1 MPGLALTNATLV
13 RSGMIKSCE
22 VACARHLFGVPA
34 QDGLGGPSEM
44 GVCSRVSS
52 RRESVGTVTYQ
63 HFWMSVRMCL
73 TSGCWR
79 PAAR

>member
-13 RSGMIKSCE
+13 RSGMIKSFE

-34 QDGLGGPSEM
+34 QDRLGGPSEM

-52 RRESVGTVTYQ
+52 RSRECGYGDVSALLDVG
-63 HFWMSVRMCL
+63 S
-73 TSGCWR
+73 
-79 PAAR
+79 AAPD